1 MKWIKLFEDFK
12 ENYQEGT
19 AIKEYDIRKCITHG
33 GVIYADIILDYPNND
48 EKEPLPLSPVDIDND
63 NGDITVQIDQQ
74 LYIVKLKDVKRI
86 EY

>member
-12 ENYQEGT
+12 ENDQEKT

-33 GVIYADIILDYPNND
+33 GVIYADIIHDFPNND
-48 EKEPLPLSPVDIDND
+48 EKEPLSPVDIDSD
-63 NGDITVQIDQQ
+63 GDITVQIDQK
-74 LYIVKLKDVKRI
+74 LYIVNLKDVKRI